1 MHKQKIKW
9 NVWRKLLLSLCTC
22 ICAFSLSAQQNAVTG
37 VVTDENNESLPGVT
51 IQIKGKYI
59 GVVTDANGKYS
70 ITVPDHNAVLV
81 FSFVGYA
88 TQEVAVGD
96 RTDISITLAEN
107 VQEMEEVVVV
117 GYGVQKKVSLTGAV
131 STVNVEE
138 MKVSS
143 SASLANALAGRITGL
158 TSYQSSG
165 GQPGRDDATMYL
177 RGAATLNG
185 TSPLILIDGVP
196 RDNIRT
202 LDPNEV
208 ESISVLKDASATA
221 VFGVRGANGVVM
233 ITTRRGKEEKP
244 ELNINVTRTYQALTR
259 EPSRLHSLDYLRLRN
274 EALTNDN
281 LTNALFPQTVID
293 KFADPLQGLDPSDP
307 DYETKAAARRYMYPD
322 NDWYRILIARWAPQ
336 TVVNANLTG
345 GSEKISYFM
354 NVGYMHQGGNLKTEP
369 ESVLGYDPS
378 VKMDRYSFRSNVDY
392 KITPSF
398 TAFLNLGTYIE
409 KVNMPLVGSLYNN
422 NQGYLI
428 RDIFN
433 QAQILLPLS
442 PGPTTIAGFG
452 APAGK
457 ALDPSYLNSGQYM
470 DRSPYK
476 LINNRGCTQET
487 RANLNSSLGI
497 NWDMGFLTEGLSLKG
512 MLSYDSNAT
521 SIMEKGAS
529 RDEWR
534 AFISADTDELTF
546 SNILVGTDALAWA
559 KWSQSRYS
567 INAQVSLA
575 YNRKFGRH
583 EAGGMIVAQRDY
595 WESTDA
601 DIPYNV
607 IGLAARL
614 LYNYDERYFGEFNFG
629 YNGSEQFAPDN
640 RFGAF
645 PAASVGWVVSNES
658 FLKDHPILTFLKL
671 RASAGK
677 VGNDKLGGD
686 RFLYIDN
693 ITMGGGAVPSLA
705 AGAGINE
712 SLLGN
717 YALQW
722 EVAQKYNIGVDFR
735 FLKAFTGSVEW
746 FYEHRSQI
754 LMKRRS
760 PPVFQGLPLDV
771 IPRVNM
777 GEVKN
782 QGYEIELG
790 YHQQLSN
797 DLFLSVKGNYAF
809 NRNKRMNV
817 DEVLRD
823 ENYEYRSRETGF
835 PIGQLF
841 GYAINREQD
850 GGYWTPETLADPDRI
865 RYDFGEPRPGD
876 FVYVDNHPDG
886 MINDRDMVPIGY
898 GTVPR
903 INWGASL
910 NIGYRGLDLYVFFQ
924 GLRKYNHVYSA
935 LGTYETTGR
944 GTYFDYH
951 RTAWTEERWRNGE
964 TITYPAL
971 STRQNTNHVEN
982 SFFIQ
987 DRTFTRLKNV
997 ELGYTLPQKWL
1008 GAAGISRMRIFVNGQ
1023 NIFTWAR
1030 KFRSTHLDPEG
1041 DESLNYPITK
1051 MFSFGANVTF

>member
-1 MHKQKIKW
+1 Q
-9 NVWRKLLLSLCTC
+9 
-22 ICAFSLSAQQNAVTG
+22 
-37 VVTDENNESLPGVT
+37 
-51 IQIKGKYI
+51 
-59 GVVTDANGKYS
+59 NGKYAV
-70 ITVPDHNAVLV
+70 TVSGREAVLV

-88 TQEVAVGD
+88 TQEVTVND
-96 RTDISITLAEN
+96 RTDISVTLEETATEI
-107 VQEMEEVVVV
+107 EEVVVV
-117 GYGVQKKVSLTGAV
+117 GYGIQKKVSLTGAI

-202 LDPNEV
+202 IDPNEV
-208 ESISVLKDASATA
+208 EAISVLKDASATA
-221 VFGVRGANGVVM
+221 VFGVRGANGVIM
-233 ITTRRGKEEKP
+233 ITTKRGKEEKTT
-244 ELNINVTRTYQALTR
+244 LNINVTHSYQALTR

-274 EALTNDN
+274 EALTNDGM
-281 LTNALFPQTVID
+281 TTGLFPQIVFD
-293 KFADPLQGLDPSDP
+293 KFEDPLRGLDPSDP
-307 DYETKAAARRYMYPD
+307 EYEKKAVARRYMYPD

-345 GSEKISYFM
+345 GTEKLSYFM
-354 NVGYMHQGGNLKTEP
+354 NVGYIHQGGNLNTEP
-369 ESVLGYDPS
+369 ESVLGYDS
-378 VKMDRYSFRSNVDY
+378 EVKMDRYSFRSNMDY

-409 KVNMPLVGSLYNN
+409 KVNMPLVGTLYGWD
-422 NQGYLI
+422 QGYLM
-428 RDIFN
+428 RDIF
-433 QAQILLPLS
+433 AQTQIMLPIT

-457 ALDPSYLNSGQYM
+457 ALDPSYLSAGQYM

-497 NWDMGFLTEGLSLKG
+497 NWDMGFITEGLSLKG

-521 SIMEKGAS
+521 SILEKSAS
-529 RDEWR
+529 HDEWK
-534 AFISADTDELTF
+534 AFISVDTDELTF
-546 SNILVGTDALAWA
+546 ANILVGTDALAWG
-559 KWSQSRYS
+559 KGSSSRYS
-567 INAQVSLA
+567 INAQLTLA
-575 YNRKFGRH
+575 YSRKFGRH
-583 EAGGMIVAQRDY
+583 ETGAMIVTQRDY
-595 WESTDA
+595 WESVGA

-607 IGLAARL
+607 VGLASRL
-614 LYNYDERYFGEFNFG
+614 LYNYDERYFAEFNFG

-645 PAASVGWVVSNES
+645 PAASAGWVVSNES
-658 FLKDHPILTFLKL
+658 FLKDNDIVTFLKL

-693 ITMGGGAVPSLA
+693 ITVGGGAVSSLA

-717 YALQW
+717 PTLQW
-722 EVAQKYNIGVDFR
+722 EVAQKYNIGVDFQL
-735 FLKAFTGSVEW
+735 LKELTGSVEW
-746 FYEHRSQI
+746 FHEYRSQI

-782 QGYEIELG
+782 QGYEIELT
-790 YHQQLSN
+790 YHKQFSN
-797 DLFLSVKGNYAF
+797 DLFFAVKGNYAY
-809 NRNKRMNV
+809 NRNRRMNV
-817 DEVLRD
+817 DEVPRD
-823 ENYEYRSRETGF
+823 ESYKYRTRETGF
-835 PIGQLF
+835 PIGQNF
-841 GYAINREQD
+841 GYAINWEQD
-850 GGYWTPETLADPDRI
+850 GGYWTAEALADPDRI

-876 FVYVDNHPDG
+876 FVYVDNTPDG
-886 MINDRDMVPIGY
+886 IINDKDMMPIGY
-898 GTVPR
+898 GSVPR

-910 NIGYRGLDLYVFFQ
+910 NIGYKGIDLYVFFQ
-924 GLRKYNHVYSA
+924 GLSRYNQIYSA
-935 LGTYETTGR
+935 LGTYEIAGR

-964 TITYPAL
+964 EITYPAL
-971 STRQNTNHVEN
+971 STKLTTNHTAN

-987 DRTFTRLKNV
+987 DRSFTRLKNV

-1008 GAAGISRMRIFVNGQ
+1008 SEVGISKVRLFASGQ
-1023 NIFTWAR
+1023 NIFTWSR
-1030 KFRSTHLDPEG
+1030 KFRSSHLDPEG
-1041 DESLNYPITK
+1041 DQSLNYPNTK
-1051 MFSFGANVTF
+1051 MFNFGASIAF